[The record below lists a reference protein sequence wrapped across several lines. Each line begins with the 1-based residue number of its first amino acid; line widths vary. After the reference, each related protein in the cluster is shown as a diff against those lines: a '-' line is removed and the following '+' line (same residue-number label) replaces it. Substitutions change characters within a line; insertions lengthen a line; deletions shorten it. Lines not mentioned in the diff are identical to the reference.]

1 MDYKN
6 NELMFVL
13 SLRNKIVSVND
24 LYKARIGYKG
34 GRPYPVIYKS
44 ERAKNL
50 SREIREQLRA
60 LDISEHKEWLSNT
73 KKINLT
79 IQFVFKTGIG
89 KRDTSNQCKLIED
102 QIVQFLKHEGGIEEY
117 DDVRHI
123 EVHLYKSIIPKSQEE
138 YVCVRLSPSY
148 FDTRF
153 DRVEEPE
160 KVSLKG
166 IKNTDAWYKP
176 LKEAIKQVGLKSYDP
191 TTSKSKNPEKELDKC
206 NVDVI
211 IIGKDKLSITL
222 SAKIASKIVKKHSN
236 PSGFLKIGIWGN
248 VDYWKD
254 KYEEVNKLYEYL
266 SELSKGFNGIKIMK
280 DLDENNII
288 EIFKTT

>member
-1 MDYKN
+1 MDCEN

-60 LDISEHKEWLSNT
+60 LDISEHKEWLGNT

-79 IQFVFKTGIG
+79 IQFVFKSGIG

-153 DRVEEPE
+153 DRIEEPE
-160 KVSLKG
+160 KVNLSS
-166 IKNTDAWYKP
+166 IHNSDEWYKP
-176 LKEAIKQVGLKSYDP
+176 LKEAIKKSGLKSYDP
-191 TTSKSKNPEKELDKC
+191 ATSKSKNPNKEIDKC
-206 NVDVI
+206 NIDVI
-211 IIGKDKLSITL
+211 IVGKEKLNTVL
-222 SAKIASKIVKKHSN
+222 SAKLASKITKKSLN
-236 PSGFLKIGIWGN
+236 SSGFLKIGIWGS

-254 KYEEVNKLYEYL
+254 KYEEINKLYEYL
-266 SELSKGFNGIKIMK
+266 IELSKGYNGIKIMK

-288 EIFKTT
+288 NLFTF